1 MFDKRRNQLLDLELN
16 ELREGSGLVL
26 YIGDLFNNKITHWAK
41 TDKYEKY
48 EEFVNYCKEVP

>member
-26 YIGDLFNNKITHWAK
+26 YIGDLFNNKITTGLK
-41 TDKYEKY
+41 QTNTKNMK
-48 EEFVNYCKEVP
+48 NL